1 MGTADERTGGWFG
14 AEGQV
19 SQLRGTAFK
28 FSCLGATVLALAL
41 VFVFLLYV
49 FNDAIQP
56 ATADV
61 GWLLTVTGTIAL
73 PAAALAVYYYR
84 RDTRAGEVA
93 YTALGMPIVTGLL
106 AGGAVIVFRHVIT
119 PRGWL
124 AFVVASG
131 IAYGTLAL
139 HARIRA
145 RSSSELERAAI
156 VVLVPVL
163 AIVGVPG
170 FSVDYPIRTPMLG
183 QELFHLSASIPTL
196 VPSLRGLIRSLPV
209 LPIASVSLL
218 LTFALPIA
226 AAAAWHIRHVRN
238 SDRNAAIAGA
248 APVTVASLGLV
259 AAPLV
264 GLSATTW
271 IVATTVVGVPTGLYV
286 ESVFR
291 RDEGVAGLA
300 FPVVIGAGV
309 LLGAVVVETFGFAG
323 PDLWLNRNFLTSG
336 HNTTPRDAGIYPA
349 LVGSVMMLV
358 VVAVTAF
365 PVGVGAAV
373 YLEEYSPSQG
383 RLSAVVELIEINI
396 ANLAGVPSVVYG
408 VLGLALFVRG
418 IGMRSGIIIVGGL
431 TVGLL
436 ILPIVIVAAQEAIR
450 GVPDSLRNASYGMGA
465 TKWQTVRNV
474 VLPRAMPGIL
484 TGTILALG
492 RAIGETAPLLMIGM
506 AAVVRVPP
514 NSFFSLSSAMPRQI
528 YSWSRLIDADF
539 RYGVLAAGVVTLL
552 VVLLMLNGSA
562 ILLRNKYQRR
572 E

>member
-1 MGTADERTGGWFG
+1 MGAADKRTGRWFG
-14 AEGQV
+14 AEGRV

-28 FSCLGATVLALAL
+28 LSCLGATMLALAL

-56 ATADV
+56 ATADT
-61 GWLLTVTGTIAL
+61 GWLLTVVGTIVL
-73 PAAALAVYYYR
+73 PAVVLAAYYYR

-93 YTALGMPIVTGLL
+93 YTALGAPIVTTLL
-106 AGGAVIVFRHVIT
+106 GGGVVIVFRHVIA
-119 PRGWL
+119 PREWL
-124 AFVVASG
+124 ALVIAAGV
-131 IAYGTLAL
+131 AYGLLGAHT
-139 HARIRA
+139 RFRG
-145 RSSSELERAAI
+145 SSASVSERTAVA
-156 VVLVPVL
+156 VLVPIL
-163 AIVGVPG
+163 AVVGVPG
-170 FSVDYPIRTPMLG
+170 FGVDYPVRTPLLG
-183 QELFHLSASIPTL
+183 QELFHLSVSVPSL
-196 VPSLRGLIRSLPV
+196 VPSLRSLILSLPV
-209 LPIASVSLL
+209 LPIAPVSLL
-218 LTFALPIA
+218 LAFTIPIA
-226 AAAAWHIRHVRN
+226 AAAARYIRRVRA
-238 SDRNAAIAGA
+238 SDRSAALAGGA
-248 APVTVASLGLV
+248 TVAAAGLGLV
-259 AAPLV
+259 AAPAI
-264 GLSATTW
+264 GLSATAW
-271 IVATTVVGVPTGLYV
+271 IIGATVVGVPTGLYV
-286 ESVFR
+286 ESVLR
-291 RDEGVAGLA
+291 RGEGVAGLA
-300 FPVVIGAGV
+300 FPVAVGIGAV
-309 LLGAVVVETFGFAG
+309 ACAVVVETFGFAG
-323 PDLWLNRNFLTSG
+323 PDLWLDWQFLTSG
-336 HNTTPRDAGIYPA
+336 HSTTPRDAGIYPA

-358 VVAVTAF
+358 VVAVAAF

-383 RLSAVVELIEINI
+383 RPSSLVELIEINI

-418 IGMRSGIIIVGGL
+418 IGMQSGIIVVGGL

-436 ILPIVIVAAQEAIR
+436 ILPIVIVSAQEAIR
-450 GVPDSLRNASYGMGA
+450 GVPESLRQASYGMGA
-465 TKWQTVRNV
+465 TKWQTVRSV

-514 NSFFSLSSAMPRQI
+514 DSFFGLSSAMPRQI

-562 ILLRNKYQRR
+562 IILRNRYQRQ